1 MNSSTNFT
9 DTPRETPLAQT
20 PRTNNRARSRSSWLI
35 SLTAVCFL
43 FGGLTA
49 MQLRAIETV
58 RDNKAK
64 EAQSLQNQQVM
75 LTDVKAQL
83 VKEAEQSKNLQ
94 VSLDEAKNKLAAGS
108 TLSKQQADKLNSEI
122 KKMQTVAGLTSVQGP
137 GIVMKLTDDPEVA
150 KTGAL
155 PSGFAP
161 GIVHDYDVLQ
171 VVNELR
177 SAKAE
182 AVSINGTRITAYTPI
197 RCVGPAILIN
207 WEPAAAPFI
216 VKAIG
221 DPDRLASAVSM
232 PNGIVD
238 NLRGSGGI
246 TVNVSK
252 ADALDLPAAEGVPT
266 MKVLK
271 PEQP

>member
-9 DTPRETPLAQT
+9 DTPREMPLPQ
-20 PRTNNRARSRSSWLI
+20 PDRRARSRRSWMI

-58 RDNKAK
+58 RDNKVK
-64 EAQSLQNQQVM
+64 EAQSLKSEQAMV
-75 LTDVKAQL
+75 AQM
-83 VKEAEQSKNLQ
+83 KGRMAEEIEQREKLQ
-94 VSLDEAKNKLAAGS
+94 VSLDEAKKKLAAGS
-108 TLSKQQADKLNSEI
+108 TLSKQQADKLNAEI
-122 KKMQTVAGLTSVQGP
+122 KKMQLVAGLTSVSGP
-137 GIVMKLTDDPEVA
+137 GIVMKLQDDPEVA

-182 AVSINGTRITAYTPI
+182 AVSINDTRITAYTPI
-197 RCVGPAILIN
+197 RCVGPAIFIN
-207 WEPAAAPFI
+207 WEPATAPFV

-238 NLRGSGGI
+238 NLRGSGGL
-246 TVNVSK
+246 TVGVSK
-252 ADALDLPAAEGVPT
+252 TDALDLPAAEGVPT
-266 MKVLK
+266 MKVIK
-271 PEQP
+271 PEQ